1 MLQPFWDVTVTESP
15 GQMRVTNSIISRN
28 SQSRLQSNLQGLDRV
43 RDDISSGIRL
53 RKMSDNPTSGGELVR
68 IGSSMRALSQFKRNV
83 DSGVARASAEEN
95 VLDQLTNALTRG
107 IELGIGQASGTAN
120 AQSRLIVKAEVD
132 QLINFASNLGNTRI
146 GDEYLFGGNRA
157 GEAPFATPAPAI
169 GSFSGL
175 TLAGNP
181 VNPSGNITL
190 EIGDNT
196 FVTPTHNG
204 TQVFLD
210 TDALEALRALSTALG
225 NNDPTA
231 IQAAADRITTANSN
245 VQSLIG
251 TQGARINELEM
262 ATVNLNL
269 MELDLKTFRSDL
281 RDTEVDKAMI
291 ELVGKQTLY
300 QAAMS
305 ATSRILGL
313 SLANYL

>member
-1 MLQPFWDVTVTESP
+1 
-15 GQMRVTNSIISRN
+15 MRVTNSIITRN

-157 GEAPFATPAPAI
+157 GEAPFTTPAPAI

-190 EIGDNT
+190 EIGDNI

-225 NNDPTA
+225 NNDPPA

-291 ELVGKQTLY
+291 ELVCKQTLY
-300 QAAMS
+300 QAAMG